1 MSKNKLVT
9 SITSSLSR
17 VGFQLKKHSPEILVV
32 GGVIGVVGST
42 VLACRATTKV
52 SGVLDKA
59 KEEIETIHTVV
70 ESPEFAEDYTVE
82 DSKKDL
88 AIVYTKTG
96 MQIAKLYAPAVVLGA
111 LSITCI
117 LASNKILRKRNVALA
132 AAYAAV
138 DKSFKEYRGRVVDRF
153 GEAVDRELKYN
164 IKAQEVEE
172 VVVDEKTGKEKKVK
186 KTVEVAGPTLAGPY
200 AKFFDASCRPWEKDP
215 ELNLMFL
222 RGQQNWANDLLRT
235 RKYLFLN
242 EVYER
247 LDIDPTPAGQH
258 IGWIYDPDNPDHDG
272 DNFVDFGIY
281 DIQRESSRNFV
292 NGLEPV
298 VILDF
303 NPDGDIYKLMSDPR
317 YANKFSTK

>member
-9 SITSSLSR
+9 SITKSFGK
-17 VGFQLKKHSPEILVV
+17 VGFQLKKHSPEILVI

-52 SGVLDKA
+52 SAVLNKA
-59 KEEIETIHTVV
+59 KEEIDTIHTVA
-70 ESPEFAEDYTVE
+70 ESPEFAEEYTVE

-88 AIVYTKTG
+88 TIVYAKTG
-96 MQIAKLYAPAVVLGA
+96 LQVAKLYAPAVILGA
-111 LSITCI
+111 LSITSI
-117 LASNKILRKRNVALA
+117 LASNNILRKRNVALA

-138 DKSFKEYRGRVVDRF
+138 DKSFKEYRGRVIDRF

-164 IKAQEVEE
+164 IKAQEIEE
-172 VVVDEKTGKEKKVK
+172 TVVDEKTGKEKKVK
-186 KTVEVAGPTLAGPY
+186 KTVEVIGDHEHGPY
-200 AKFFDASCRPWEKDP
+200 AKYFDESCRPWEKDP

-222 RGQQNWANDLLRT
+222 RAEQNWANDRLRA
-235 RKYLFLN
+235 KGFLFLN

-247 LDIDPTPAGQH
+247 LDIDPTMAGQH
-258 IGWIYDPDNPDHDG
+258 AGWVWTDNPEHEG

-281 DIQRESSRNFV
+281 NAHRKGARNFV

-303 NPDGDIYKLMSDPR
+303 NASDIYKYMNDPN
-317 YANKFSTK
+317 YARVFSSK

>member
-1 MSKNKLVT
+1 MSKNKLAT
-9 SITSSLSR
+9 SIARSFSK

-52 SGVLDKA
+52 SEVLDGAKA
-59 KEEIETIHTVV
+59 EIETIHAVV
-70 ESPEFAEDYTVE
+70 ENPEFAEAYTVE

-96 MQIAKLYAPAVVLGA
+96 IQLAKLYAPAVILGA
-111 LSITCI
+111 LSITSI
-117 LASNKILRKRNVALA
+117 LASNRILRKRNVALA

-138 DKSFKEYRGRVVDRF
+138 DKSFKEYRGRVIDRF

-164 IKAQEVEE
+164 IHTQEIEE
-172 VVVDEKTGKEKKVK
+172 TVVDEKSGKEKKVK
-186 KTVEVAGPTLAGPY
+186 KTVEVAGPTIAGPY
-200 AKFFDASCRPWEKDP
+200 AKFFDSSCRPWEKDP

-222 RGQQNWANDLLRT
+222 RAEQNWANDRLRS

-258 IGWIYDPDNPDHDG
+258 IGWIYDPDNPDHQG

-303 NPDGDIYKLMSDPR
+303 NPDGDIYKLMNSPQ
-317 YANKFSTK
+317 YCGKFSSK